1 MKTIPHCL
9 ECGQPLS
16 RGVYIFSQR
25 IYGHSLCMKDQFLI
39 EESGA
44 TAHTIDLYLA
54 LKSRNFPLVLQYFDG
69 YKHVDMA
76 IPGRLYIEV
85 NGPFHQAD
93 WETETDLTHSV
104 YSLEKK
110 IPTIIITNALLENPR
125 SFAHVVEELSKACRL
140 MLKPAN
146 DFSMVFGPAFTAAR
160 LQ

>member
-1 MKTIPHCL
+1 MKTMAHCL
-9 ECGQPLS
+9 ECGQPIS
-16 RGVYIFSQR
+16 RGVNIFSQR

-54 LKSRNFPLVLQYFDG
+54 LKARNFPLVLEYFDG

-85 NGPFHQAD
+85 NGVFQQAD
-93 WETETDLTHSV
+93 WEAETDLTHSI

-125 SFAHVVEELSKACRL
+125 SFAHVVEELSKACRV
-140 MLKPAN
+140 MLAPMN